1 MTPREKII
9 VGFAVLAVAYGA
21 VELFLPK
28 VGTTPI
34 KLSQGSEGLNAFIT
48 KVATVTKG
56 GVGSTSA
63 AILEKAELEWRQN
76 PFLQIRKPPPPP
88 EPAAEVKSPDK
99 GTARLAYSGYLDMGG
114 RRLAII
120 NGLEYEAG
128 DRIEPGGLTIK
139 SILPN
144 KVIMVYT
151 QREGSPIVL
160 PLQDSE

>member
-1 MTPREKII
+1 MTNREKII
-9 VGFAVLAVAYGA
+9 VGLAVLAVAYGA
-21 VELFLPK
+21 VELFLPR
-28 VGTTPI
+28 VASAPP
-34 KLSQGSEGLNAFIT
+34 KLAQTNEGLTAFIA
-48 KVATVTKG
+48 KVAEFAKPVAG
-56 GVGSTSA
+56 NAGA
-63 AILEKAELEWRQN
+63 AILEKAEAEWRQN
-76 PFLQIRKPPPPP
+76 PFLKIQKPPPPP
-88 EPAAEVKSPDK
+88 EPVSEKKAQEK

-128 DRIEPGGLTIK
+128 DKVEPGGLTIK

-151 QREGSPIVL
+151 QKEGNPIVL